1 MKKKKPGRPAKDIT
15 RSKQAHTMIVH
26 IMMYED
32 EHEKIKAEAD
42 ELGISVSTF
51 MMLAARDYL
60 YKK

>member
-1 MKKKKPGRPAKDIT
+1 MEKKKPGRPAKDVT
-15 RSKQAHTMIVH
+15 RSKNVH

-32 EHEKIKAEAD
+32 EYEKIKAEAD
-42 ELGISVSTF
+42 ELGLSVSTF